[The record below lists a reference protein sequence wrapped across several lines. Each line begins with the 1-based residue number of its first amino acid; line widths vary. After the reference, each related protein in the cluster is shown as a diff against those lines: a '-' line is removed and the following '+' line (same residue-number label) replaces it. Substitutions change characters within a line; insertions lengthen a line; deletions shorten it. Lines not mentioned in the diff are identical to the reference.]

1 MKVIWPNRCMM
12 LDYARYLGPLRSLRH
27 KTTVSCVVHGL
38 TWSFCGYKAPC
49 RFAWG
54 AFAEDSTASA
64 EALWCGATGGW
75 LQLPKRTRPW
85 PQSPCWSWSVTVEHS
100 WTVKWY
106 KSLLR
111 CESLWLTTVII
122 TRQFLCSYAAC
133 ENPDKL
139 PPQIRSLAQIRRTSL
154 GNVLVVHVNA
164 GAKRNLSCKSDP
176 GHWQVFRAFISCNLF
191 RFWFWAN
198 SRSNELT

>member
-1 MKVIWPNRCMM
+1 M
-12 LDYARYLGPLRSLRH
+12 LDIWGLRH

-75 LQLPKRTRPW
+75 LQLPKRTRPC
-85 PQSPCWSWSVTVEHS
+85 PQSPCWSWSVTVEQLNYINHCYVVIDHNDHHQ
-100 WTVKWY
+100 TVP
-106 KSLLR
+106 LQL
-111 CESLWLTTVII
+111 CSLWKPWPAATSNQIIGTNPKNLTGQ
-122 TRQFLCSYAAC
+122 RF
-133 ENPDKL
+133 
-139 PPQIRSLAQIRRTSL
+139 
-154 GNVLVVHVNA
+154 GVVHVNA
-164 GAKRNLSCKSDP
+164 GAKWNLSCKSDS

-191 RFWFWAN
+191 RFWLWAS